1 MGPPAVSRTRTSRST
16 RPPPRIDQAAAQLH
30 QHRILAVAERLD
42 GLPSLQDLAPGLG
55 RIAYPHQLDLGD
67 HQGIRGRGHEAAA
80 GPAELG
86 GVADRG
92 HHRGLLAGHGH
103 QDFAP
108 VDDHIGGDAQRQG
121 EGADHVLHQPVGQ
134 FEGQVAGVPEPR
146 QGLGFQ
152 RRDPGHRLQPLVMAE
167 SAKSSDARG
176 SDIHDCGEF
185 PFFPWPVTARP
196 PRSP

>member
-1 MGPPAVSRTRTSRST
+1 MGDHHEPASSLQD
-16 RPPPRIDQAAAQLH
+16 PHFQIDQAAAQLH

-42 GLPSLQDLAPGLG
+42 GRVPLQDLAPGLG
-55 RIAYPHQLDLGD
+55 RISHPHQLDLGD

-86 GVADRG
+86 SVADRG

-108 VDDHIGGDAQRQG
+108 VDDHVGGDAQRQG
-121 EGADHVLHQPVGQ
+121 EGADHVLHQPIGQ
-134 FEGQVAGVPEPR
+134 FEGQVAGVPETR

-152 RRDPGHRLQPLVMAE
+152 RRDLGHRLQPLVMAE
-167 SAKSSDARG
+167 SAKPGDARG
-176 SDIHDCGEF
+176 SVCHDSGEF
-185 PFFPWPVTARP
+185 PFFPRPVTVRP
-196 PRSP
+196 PCSP